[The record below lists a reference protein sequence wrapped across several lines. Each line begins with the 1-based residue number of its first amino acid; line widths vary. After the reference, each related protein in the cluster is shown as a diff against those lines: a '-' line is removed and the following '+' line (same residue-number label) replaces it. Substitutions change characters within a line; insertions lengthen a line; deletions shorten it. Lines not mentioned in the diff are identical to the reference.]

1 MADLIRNIMN
11 KKITEVSYIG
21 EPKSNTAMFLSA
33 KAGHL
38 LDNLETVENCL
49 IFAEFGL
56 DVPSNLLEKHSFE
69 FSAKPQLAYYHFTKK
84 ISDQIM
90 QKMRTKEY
98 KVLDNGARIGE
109 NVSLGDDV
117 IIGAGV
123 IIEHDS
129 WLGDHVFIGNGAIVQ
144 RAKIEKHVR
153 IGENTVIGADG
164 YNLVRDENG
173 NLLSMPTLGTVEI
186 SQGATINSN
195 CTISAGLA
203 GVTRIGSF
211 THIDSLSHIH
221 HDCQIGEEVEIASSV
236 SMGGFTTI
244 KSGSFVGIGTNIK
257 NRITIGKN
265 VLIGMGS
272 VVIEDIP
279 DNSKAY
285 GVPAQ
290 VIE

>member
-1 MADLIRNIMN
+1 MN

-21 EPKSNTAMFLSA
+21 EPKSNTAMFLST

-49 IFAEFGL
+49 IFAEEGL
-56 DVPSNLLEKHSFE
+56 NVPSNLLEKHSFK
-69 FSAKPQLAYYHFTKK
+69 FSANPQLAYYYFTKK
-84 ISDQIM
+84 ISDQLT
-90 QKMRTKEY
+90 QNNQLKEY

-117 IIGAGV
+117 RIGAGA

-129 WLGDHVFIGNGAIVQ
+129 WIGDHVFIGNGAIIQ

-173 NLLSMPTLGTVEI
+173 NLLSMPTLGRVEI
-186 SQGATINSN
+186 SQGVTINSN

-211 THIDSLSHIH
+211 SHIDSLSHIH

-244 KSGSFVGIGTNIK
+244 NAGSFIGIGTNIK

-272 VVIEDIP
+272 VVIKDIP
-279 DNSKAY
+279 DESKAY

-290 VIE
+290 VIR

>member
-1 MADLIRNIMN
+1 MN

-33 KAGHL
+33 KSGHL
-38 LDNLETVENCL
+38 LVNLEPVENCL
-49 IFAEFGL
+49 IFAEEGL
-56 DVPSNLLEKHSFE
+56 NAPSNLLEKHSFK
-69 FSAKPQLAYYHFTKK
+69 FSDNPQLAYYYFTKK

-90 QKMRTKEY
+90 QKMRAKEY

-117 IIGAGV
+117 KIGTGA

-129 WLGDHVFIGNGAIVQ
+129 WIGDHVFIGNGAIIQ
-144 RAKIEKHVR
+144 RTKIENNVR
-153 IGENTVIGADG
+153 IGEHTVIGADG
-164 YNLVRDENG
+164 YNLVRDEND

-186 SQGATINSN
+186 SQGVTINSN

-211 THIDSLSHIH
+211 SHIDSLSHIH

-236 SMGGFTTI
+236 TMGGFTTI

-272 VVIEDIP
+272 VVIKDIP

-285 GVPAQ
+285 GIPAQ

>member
-1 MADLIRNIMN
+1 MN

-21 EPKSNTAMFLSA
+21 EPKSNTAMFLST

-49 IFAEFGL
+49 IFAEEGL
-56 DVPSNLLEKHSFE
+56 NVPSNLLEKHSFK
-69 FSAKPQLAYYHFTKK
+69 FSANPQLAYYYFTKK
-84 ISDQIM
+84 ISDQLT
-90 QKMRTKEY
+90 QNNQLKEY

-117 IIGAGV
+117 RIGAGA

-129 WLGDHVFIGNGAIVQ
+129 WIGDHVFIGNGAIIQ

-173 NLLSMPTLGTVEI
+173 NLLSMPTLGRVEI
-186 SQGATINSN
+186 SQGVTINSN

-211 THIDSLSHIH
+211 SHIDSLSHIH

-257 NRITIGKN
+257 NRIVIGKN

-272 VVIEDIP
+272 VVIKDIP

>member
-1 MADLIRNIMN
+1 
-11 KKITEVSYIG
+11 
-21 EPKSNTAMFLSA
+21 
-33 KAGHL
+33 
-38 LDNLETVENCL
+38 
-49 IFAEFGL
+49 
-56 DVPSNLLEKHSFE
+56 
-69 FSAKPQLAYYHFTKK
+69 
-84 ISDQIM
+84 M

-117 IIGAGV
+117 IIGAGA

>member
-1 MADLIRNIMN
+1 MN

-21 EPKSNTAMFLSA
+21 EPKSNTAMFLST

-49 IFAEFGL
+49 IFAEEGL
-56 DVPSNLLEKHSFE
+56 NVPSNLLEKHSFK
-69 FSAKPQLAYYHFTKK
+69 FSSKPQLAYYYFAKET
-84 ISDQIM
+84 SDQLT
-90 QKMRTKEY
+90 QNNQLKEY

-117 IIGAGV
+117 KIGADV

-129 WLGDHVFIGNGAIVQ
+129 WIGDHVVLGSGAIIQ
-144 RAKIEKHVR
+144 RAIIKNHVR

-173 NLLSMPTLGTVEI
+173 NFLSMPTLGTVEI
-186 SQGATINSN
+186 SQGVTINSN

-203 GVTRIGSF
+203 GITRIGSF
-211 THIDSLSHIH
+211 SHIDSLSHIH

-244 KSGSFVGIGTNIK
+244 KSGSFIGIGTNIK
-257 NRITIGKN
+257 NRIVIGKN

-272 VVIEDIP
+272 VVIKDIP